1 MNRSPDR
8 SAASGTSRLSRR
20 AALRGAGATEVAL
33 TASASGLTAGAMQD
47 ATPVSEHSLPDAIA
61 AVMNQPRYAEYTQW
75 GIYAA
80 DRETGEAVYDLN
92 SIQRYVPGS
101 TTKLFPAAAA
111 LTSYGPD
118 FRFQTPVYRRGDIV
132 DGALNGDLILVA
144 SGDITMGGRDQP
156 DGTLAHGNID
166 HTDANA
172 VPGAATL
179 TDTDPLAGLDAL
191 AKQVADTGIT
201 MARDVIVNA
210 RLWNLMVKD
219 DYVLSPIMI
228 NDNVVDLTIVPT
240 TDGIPAS
247 LEVRPV
253 STFYDITINVQTV
266 AADRPQTV
274 TITSPGPNQIEIQ
287 GQIPEGSAP
296 LLQTFQVED
305 PPAFAR
311 TLFIEALV
319 RQGVTIDAPALGT
332 NPADRLPAGDT
343 YTEADRVALLTSLP
357 FSEVIKVILKVSMNR
372 GADTLVF
379 LLAVKEGQR
388 TFGEGLQA
396 IRPFLEQIGVDPA
409 GVSLA
414 DGRGNERADLFSP
427 RSVATL
433 LRGMAA
439 GPDFTAYHDALP
451 ILGVDGTEWM
461 SLPST
466 SPALGKIVAKSGT
479 TIDGDLLN
487 QEYLLLG
494 KASAGYMT
502 TKSGRELVWAVYV
515 NDVLSADLLDLI
527 GVGADI
533 GTVAEAIYEAN

>member
-1 MNRSPDR
+1 
-8 SAASGTSRLSRR
+8 
-20 AALRGAGATEVAL
+20 V
-33 TASASGLTAGAMQD
+33 
-47 ATPVSEHSLPDAIA
+47 
-61 AVMNQPRYAEYTQW
+61 
-75 GIYAA
+75 
-80 DRETGEAVYDLN
+80 
-92 SIQRYVPGS
+92 
-101 TTKLFPAAAA
+101 
-111 LTSYGPD
+111 
-118 FRFQTPVYRRGDIV
+118 
-132 DGALNGDLILVA
+132 
-144 SGDITMGGRDQP
+144 
-156 DGTLAHGNID
+156 
-166 HTDANA
+166 
-172 VPGAATL
+172 ATL

-191 AKQVADTGIT
+191 ARQVADAGIT
-201 MARDVIVNA
+201 SARDVIIDA
-210 RLWNLMVKD
+210 RLWDLMVKD

-228 NDNVVDLTIVPT
+228 NDNVVDLTTVPAA
-240 TDGIPAS
+240 DGAPAS
-247 LEVRPV
+247 LEMRPV
-253 STFYDITINVQTV
+253 STFYDITVNVQTV
-266 AADRPQTV
+266 AADEPQAV

-311 TLFIEALV
+311 PLFIEALV
-319 RQGVTIDAPALGT
+319 RHGVTIDAPAVAA
-332 NPADRLPAGDT
+332 NPADRLPANDA
-343 YTEADRVALLTSLP
+343 YAEPDRVALLTSLP

-427 RSVATL
+427 RSVTAL

-439 GPDFTAYHDALP
+439 GPNFAAYHDALP
-451 ILGVDGTEWM
+451 ILGVDGTEWR
-461 SLPST
+461 SLPAT

-479 TIDGDLLN
+479 TIDDDLLN

-502 TKSGRELVWAVYV
+502 AKSGHELVWAVYV
-515 NDVLSADLLDLI
+515 NHVLSSDFLDLI

-533 GTVAEAIYEAN
+533 GTIAEAIYEAS

>member
-1 MNRSPDR
+1 MNGSPDR
-8 SAASGTSRLSRR
+8 SRVGTGRLSRR
-20 AALRGAGATEVAL
+20 SALQSGGAAGLAL
-33 TASASGLTAGAMQD
+33 TMTAAGRTAGGAQD
-47 ATPVSEHSLPDAIA
+47 ATPVSGQPLPDAIA
-61 AVMNQPRYAEYTQW
+61 PVMNQPRYAEYTQW

-111 LTSYGPD
+111 LTRYGPD

-132 DGALNGDLILVA
+132 GGALDGDLILVA
-144 SGDITMGGRDQP
+144 SGDITMGGRDRP

-172 VPGAATL
+172 VPGAAAL
-179 TDTDPLAGLDAL
+179 TDTDPLAGLDTL
-191 AKQVADTGIT
+191 AKQIADAGIAA
-201 MARDVIVNA
+201 ARDVIIDA
-210 RLWNLMVKD
+210 RLWNLMAKD

-228 NDNVVDLTIVPT
+228 NDNVVDLTTVPA
-240 TDGIPAS
+240 TDGVPAS
-247 LEVRPV
+247 LEVRPA
-253 STFYDITINVQTV
+253 TAFYDITVNVQTV
-266 AADRPQTV
+266 AADQPQAV
-274 TITSPGPNQIEIQ
+274 TITSSSANQIEIQ
-287 GQIPEGSAP
+287 GEIPEGSAP

-319 RQGVTIDAPALGT
+319 RQGVTIDAPAVGP
-332 NPADRLPAGDT
+332 NPADRLPASDA
-343 YTEADRVALLTSLP
+343 YAEADRVALLTSLP

-379 LLAVKEGQR
+379 LLAVKEGRR
-388 TFGEGLQA
+388 TFSEGLQA
-396 IRPFLEQIGVDPA
+396 IQPFLEQIGVDPA

-427 RSVATL
+427 RSVAAL

-439 GPDFTAYHDALP
+439 GPDFTVYHDALP
-451 ILGVDGTEWM
+451 ILGVDGTEWR

-479 TIDGDLLN
+479 TIVGDLLN

-502 TKSGRELVWAVYV
+502 AKSGRELVWAVYV
-515 NDVLSADLLDLI
+515 NDVLSTDLMELI

-533 GTVAEAIYEAN
+533 GTIAEAIYEAN